1 MGYLPPIIQAEATE
15 SSFNSIFS
23 EYGSIHGSCTFSYE
37 SLQAEIDT
45 IIMSS
50 DRVYCSAISNN
61 SSYVN
66 DVVLNG
72 GTSDYKIIRAILLAN
87 NPFTIT
93 DIIKSQFAGVTTYS
107 VNSDSSG
114 IITINNVQYYGML
127 YYISSRNFSGSDVI
141 SSSFTVSGVY
151 TILNTC
157 EEAVIQSGVYGI
169 RQPITYRLTNCTAPS
184 APTEAVI
191 GDTVTVSL
199 QFSSGYGIVNP
210 SSDVY
215 VTNNGVV
222 VPSQYSNGVLTF
234 TMPNPSQ

>member
-1 MGYLPPIIQAEATE
+1 MGYLPPVIQAEATE

-23 EYGSIHGSCTFSYE
+23 EYGSIRGSCNFSNSTQVE
-37 SLQAEIDT
+37 LDT
-45 IIMSS
+45 ILMSS
-50 DRVYCSAISNN
+50 DRVYCAAISNN

-66 DVVLNG
+66 VVVING
-72 GTSDYKIIRAILLAN
+72 GSTSYKIIRLILLAN
-87 NPFTIT
+87 NPFTVTSIV
-93 DIIKSQFAGVTTYS
+93 KEQFDGVTSYS
-107 VNSDSSG
+107 VSSG
-114 IITINNVQYYGML
+114 SNSIITINNVQYYGML
-127 YYISSRNFSGSDVI
+127 YYISADHYTGSDVT

-157 EEAVIQSGVYGI
+157 EEAVIQSGVHGI

-191 GDTVTVSL
+191 GDTVTVPL